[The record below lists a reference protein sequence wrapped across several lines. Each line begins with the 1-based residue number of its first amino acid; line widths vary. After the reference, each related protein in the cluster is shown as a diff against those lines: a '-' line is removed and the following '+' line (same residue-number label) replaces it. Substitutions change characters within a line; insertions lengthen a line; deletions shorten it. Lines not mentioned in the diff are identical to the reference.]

1 MNIPRQ
7 RRYPMRPI
15 RMPTRPARPPVG
27 VWICRVFY
35 TLWSH
40 PRVKSCLYS
49 LRSPALFTTP
59 STEVRVTRTAHVITT
74 DDGPQEWEYQRDG
87 RWIHFRPTYITST
100 TSLNVARP
108 E

>member
-15 RMPTRPARPPVG
+15 RTPTRPARPPVG
-27 VWICRVFY
+27 
-35 TLWSH
+35 
-40 PRVKSCLYS
+40 
-49 LRSPALFTTP
+49 
-59 STEVRVTRTAHVITT
+59 AHVITT

>member
-15 RMPTRPARPPVG
+15 RTPTRPARPPVG
-27 VWICRVFY
+27 G
-35 TLWSH
+35 LD
-40 PRVKSCLYS
+40 
-49 LRSPALFTTP
+49 
-59 STEVRVTRTAHVITT
+59 VITT

>member
-15 RMPTRPARPPVG
+15 RTPTRPARPPVG
-27 VWICRVFY
+27 
-35 TLWSH
+35 
-40 PRVKSCLYS
+40 
-49 LRSPALFTTP
+49 
-59 STEVRVTRTAHVITT
+59 AHVITT
-74 DDGPQEWEYQRDG
+74 DDGPQECGYGDGYGDGYWEYQRDG

>member
-7 RRYPMRPI
+7 RRYPIRPT
-15 RMPTRPARPPVG
+15 RGRWNQDGEQATLTPTRPARPPVG
-27 VWICRVFY
+27 
-35 TLWSH
+35 
-40 PRVKSCLYS
+40 
-49 LRSPALFTTP
+49 
-59 STEVRVTRTAHVITT
+59 AHVITT

-87 RWIHFRPTYITST
+87 RWIHFRHVCGYPTYITST

>member
-15 RMPTRPARPPVG
+15 RGRWNQDGEQVTLTPTRPARPPVG
-27 VWICRVFY
+27 
-35 TLWSH
+35 
-40 PRVKSCLYS
+40 
-49 LRSPALFTTP
+49 
-59 STEVRVTRTAHVITT
+59 AHVITT

>member
-15 RMPTRPARPPVG
+15 RTPTRPARPPVG
-27 VWICRVFY
+27 
-35 TLWSH
+35 
-40 PRVKSCLYS
+40 
-49 LRSPALFTTP
+49 
-59 STEVRVTRTAHVITT
+59 AHVITT
-74 DDGPQEWEYQRDG
+74 DDGPQAWEYQRDG
-87 RWIHFRPTYITST
+87 RWIQLRPTYITST

>member
-27 VWICRVFY
+27 
-35 TLWSH
+35 
-40 PRVKSCLYS
+40 
-49 LRSPALFTTP
+49 
-59 STEVRVTRTAHVITT
+59 AHVITT